1 MLTKSIRSGV
11 EMDKH
16 IIFEDGHIRAIF
28 LKGSSTE
35 LIISFGD
42 LITRAKGLS
51 INAEKSLEKFQYN
64 VIGIMPKE
72 KSWFPE
78 SSIHNMLAAI
88 QDYLAPFKIRI
99 GYGGSMGGYAAIK
112 YSNLLDLQRVVALVP
127 QFSIDPNDVTDL
139 RYNMFYHSDLNQ
151 NMKITSA
158 DVSADREYIVVYD
171 PYYDEDRVHYEKIKA
186 LLPQI
191 NTLHLP
197 HTGHDA
203 VAILAS
209 SDLLNAF
216 LTHEFNS
223 NYFYKKIRQVKKN
236 SKFYYRKV
244 IENLLPG
251 HRRSLGQILKN
262 NDFQLDS
269 NFFDAKLKQSLI
281 HSLFSNK
288 QVDQHDLKKLGMQVN
303 VPQEN
308 RSLLLDDFGHG
319 LVFNVITQKLESY
332 AANAIALNHKFLIP
346 IYAKSSGLVQIY
358 LNDERY
364 IVAMNDRH
372 VMKLF
377 KEAEALS
384 LGMHPLVIKKY
395 SDYLMIS
402 YKNLNLSSDE
412 FGGNSFVE
420 DLPESAKFI
429 NDIEL

>member
-1 MLTKSIRSGV
+1 MRSGV

-16 IIFEDGHIRAIF
+16 IIFEDDHIRAIF

-78 SSIHNMLAAI
+78 YSMKNMLVAI

-127 QFSIDPNDVTDL
+127 QFSIDPNDVVDL
-139 RYNMFYHSDLNQ
+139 RYNMFYHADLNKD
-151 NMKITSA
+151 MKISPQ
-158 DVSADREYIVVYD
+158 DVSVSREYIVVYD
-171 PYYDEDRVHYEKIKA
+171 PYYQEDRIHYEKIKQ
-186 LLPQI
+186 LLPQVK
-191 NTLHLP
+191 TLHLA

-203 VAILAS
+203 IAILAS
-209 SDLLNAF
+209 SELLNDF
-216 LTHEFNS
+216 LTREFNET
-223 NYFYKKIRQVKKN
+223 YFYKKIRQVKKN

-244 IENLLPG
+244 IEGLLPN

-303 VPQEN
+303 VPQET

-332 AANAIALNHKFLIP
+332 APNAIALNHKFLIP
-346 IYAKSSGLVQIY
+346 IYAKNSGLVHIY

-377 KEAEALS
+377 KEHEDLS

-395 SDYLMIS
+395 SDYLVIS

-412 FGGNSFVE
+412 FGGNIFVE
-420 DLPESAKFI
+420 DIPETAKFI
-429 NDIEL
+429 HELEA

>member
-1 MLTKSIRSGV
+1 MLIKSIRSGMKM
-11 EMDKH
+11 EKH

-28 LKGSSTE
+28 LKGSSKE

-42 LITRAKGLS
+42 LITRAKGLT

-78 SSIHNMLAAI
+78 SSMRNMMDAI

-112 YSNLLDLQRVVALVP
+112 YSNLLDLQRTIALVP
-127 QFSIDPNDVTDL
+127 QFSIDPKDVEDL
-139 RYNMFYHSDLNQ
+139 RYNMFYNPDINK
-151 NMKITSA
+151 NMKIHPE
-158 DVSADREYIVVYD
+158 DVSEKREYIVVYD
-171 PYYDEDRVHYEKIKA
+171 PYYKEDVSHFEKIKA
-186 LLPQI
+186 LMPYI
-191 NTLHLP
+191 HTLHLP

-203 VAILAS
+203 IAILAS
-209 SDLLNAF
+209 SDLLNDF
-216 LTHEFNS
+216 LTHEFNAT
-223 NYFYKKIRQVKKN
+223 YFYKKIRQVKKN

-244 IENLLPG
+244 IESLLPD

-288 QVDQHDLKKLGMQVN
+288 QVDQNDLKKLGMQVN
-303 VPQEN
+303 VPQET

-319 LVFNVITQKLESY
+319 LVFNVISQKIESY
-332 AANAIALNHKFLIP
+332 ASNAIALNHKFLIP

-364 IVAMNDRH
+364 LVAMNDRH

-377 KEAEALS
+377 KENEDLG

-395 SDYLMIS
+395 SDYLVIS

-412 FGGNSFVE
+412 FGGNEFVE
-420 DLPESAKFI
+420 DVPETAKFV
-429 NDIEL
+429 NEPET